1 METDKGKI
9 EISCGDILTLTQE
22 ISKREVMLARLE
34 MKYERLEEDHINVK
48 AQLAKSE
55 SERLEVTA
63 ENRTLKEKVQLQ
75 DEVIQTYK
83 AQKQG
88 QSFDKVD
95 FSKLSEDFIEQLL
108 SYLLEKYLLL
118 SIEKSRDFMK
128 TRHLDL
134 PTASVI
140 RGFVED
146 TVPDNLKAKLLEV
159 IHNVMLL
166 PAKPEPPKIEPTVNG
181 GQAFFGPITNSEFL
195 GKEKDEDE

>member
-1 METDKGKI
+1 MEEGKDKI
-9 EISCGDILTLTQE
+9 AISCGDILKLTQV
-22 ISKREVMLARLE
+22 ISSLEVKCARQE
-34 MKYERLEEDHINVK
+34 MKYERLEEDNLNLK

-63 ENRTLKEKVQLQ
+63 ENRTLKETVKLQ
-75 DEVIQTYK
+75 GEEIQAFKT
-83 AQKQG
+83 QKQE
-88 QSFDKVD
+88 QTVKDID
-95 FSKLSEDFIEQLL
+95 FSKLSEEFIEQLL
-108 SYLLEKYLLL
+108 SYLLERYLLL
-118 SIEKSRDFMK
+118 SIEKTQEYMK

-146 TVPDNLKAKLLEV
+146 TAPEKLKARLLEI

-166 PAKPEPPKIEPTVNG
+166 PAKPETPKIEPTITG

-195 GKEKDEDE
+195 GKDKDEDE